1 MMDVKELLA
10 LFNRLYETD
19 PVATTELVDH
29 RVVCNESFLSSDVPF
44 VCSKRGDGVITMGV
58 VGFVNGM
65 AKPGTGYV
73 AAVYDDCKLTG
84 FTIVG
89 AEQ

>member
-1 MMDVKELLA
+1 MDIIVTRMSQFIQTSLVV
-10 LFNRLYETD
+10 RL
-19 PVATTELVDH
+19 
-29 RVVCNESFLSSDVPF
+29 R
-44 VCSKRGDGVITMGV
+44 SKRGDGVITMGV

-65 AKPGTGYV
+65 ARPGTGYV

-84 FTIVG
+84 FTVIG

>member
-1 MMDVKELLA
+1 MMDAKELLA
-10 LFNRLYETD
+10 LFNRLYEAD
-19 PVATTELVDH
+19 PVAAAELVGH

-73 AAVYDDCKLTG
+73 AAVYDDRKLTG